1 MRVVLDTNVL
11 VSAALF
17 PEGRIGR
24 IIGLASLGS
33 FQLVISPVILE
44 EFKRVLSSAKVGF
57 NTVRAREAV
66 GLVHD
71 IAEVVT
77 PRSRIDAIR
86 DKESDN
92 RILECAMEANAD
104 VIITGDM
111 RHLRPLKR
119 YGVTL
124 ILTPREFLDEYFPDT

>member
-1 MRVVLDTNVL
+1 
-11 VSAALF
+11 
-17 PEGRIGR
+17 
-24 IIGLASLGS
+24 LGS

-66 GLVHD
+66 GLVRD

>member
-24 IIGLASLGS
+24 IIGLACTGS
-33 FQLVISPVILE
+33 FQLVISPAILE
-44 EFKRVLSSAKVGF
+44 EVGRVLSSAKIGF
-57 NTVRAREAV
+57 SATRTRESV
-66 GLVHD
+66 ELISD
-71 IAEVVT
+71 IAEVVR
-77 PRSRIDAIR
+77 PRERISVIR
-86 DKESDN
+86 AKESDN

-104 VIITGDM
+104 VIVTGDM
-111 RHLRPLKR
+111 QHLRPLKR

-124 ILTPREFLDEYFPDT
+124 ILTPREFTD